1 MTGKASATKVEL
13 YGGAIKSSIPTG
25 FVDVSNFRQV
35 PDTQEVFVCD
45 TEGYDDSV
53 VFDIMERVEGDDVE
67 AVKEHLNELSILNS
81 VDQNYITLQLSPV
94 DMIKKQKL
102 DNSTELQPPCYLSI
116 AVEPSKKWGR
126 EEAAK
131 DDPTGFVKPLVVLVM
146 AVIRLENVTSDILL
160 TYNIPITTQQEIS
173 DLETLVKNQDAL
185 SNDDDIPPVGKRI
198 NNARQQVLQGLQTFT
213 VEDWSLFG

>member
-1 MTGKASATKVEL
+1 MTEKASATKIEL
-13 YGGAIKSSIPTG
+13 YGGAITSTIPSG

-45 TEGYDDSV
+45 RDGYDDSV

-67 AVKEHLNELSILNS
+67 AVKEHLNELSVLNS
-81 VDQNYITLQLSPV
+81 VGQDYITLQLTRV
-94 DMIKKQKL
+94 DMKKQKL
-102 DNSTELQPPCYLSI
+102 DNSTELQPPCYLSV

-131 DDPTGFVKPLVVLVM
+131 DDPTGSVKPLVVLVM

-160 TYNIPITTQQEIS
+160 TYNIPIRTQQEIT
-173 DLETLVKNQDAL
+173 DLEALVKDKESL
-185 SNDDDIPPVGKRI
+185 SNNDEIPPVGQRI
-198 NNARQQVLQGLQTFT
+198 NSVRQQVVHSLQAFT

>member
-1 MTGKASATKVEL
+1 MTEKCSATNIEL
-13 YGGAIKSSIPTG
+13 YGGAITSTIPTG

-45 TEGYDDSV
+45 SEGYDDSV

-81 VDQNYITLQLSPV
+81 VGQDYIALQLTTV
-94 DMIKKQKL
+94 DMKSQKL
-102 DNSTELQPPCYLSI
+102 DNSTELQPPCYLSV

-131 DDPTGFVKPLVVLVM
+131 DDPTGSVKPLVVLVM
-146 AVIRLENVTSDILL
+146 AVIRLENVTSDILV
-160 TYNIPITTQQEIS
+160 TYNIPIRTLQEIK
-173 DLETLVKNQDAL
+173 DLEILVKDKDAL
-185 SNDDDIPPVGKRI
+185 SNDDDTPPVGKRI
-198 NNARQQVLQGLQTFT
+198 NSARQQVVQSLQAFT